1 MSTRARAELHEPIDV
16 LGMKAT
22 IVKGQSVMAQK
33 NFTAAELY
41 DAWPVLS
48 EAERVEGFEF
58 LPRNDAESFFLQLN
72 VRDRAGL
79 ALALPPGERRL
90 WMRLLAPDDAAD
102 LIQEA
107 PVNARAELLALLDDA
122 TQREVKG
129 LLDYAEDDAGGLMNT
144 RYSRLRPDMTVGEA
158 ISYLR
163 RDAQT
168 RQRTTFYAYVVD
180 AEERLLGV
188 ITFRD
193 LIIAPADK
201 LIREVM
207 RTEVISAAE
216 DMDQEAL
223 SKLFMRHHLLMIPV
237 VDSQGRIKGIVS
249 VDDIVDVVQEE
260 ATEDIQKIGGVE
272 SLDAPYLQVSL
283 LRMIRKRAG
292 WLAALFLG
300 EMLTATAMGYFE
312 AEIARAVILALF
324 VPLIIS
330 SGGNSGSQATTLV
343 IRAMA
348 LGEVRIR
355 DWWRVVRREF
365 ATGLALGS
373 ILATIGL
380 VRILLW
386 QFLFNA
392 YGDHYFLVA
401 LTVALSL
408 VGVVLWGCLMGSV
421 LPFILRCLGFD
432 PASASAPFVA
442 TLVDVTGLVIY
453 FTVAAVVLR
462 GTLL

>member
-1 MSTRARAELHEPIDV
+1 
-16 LGMKAT
+16 
-22 IVKGQSVMAQK
+22 MAQAT
-33 NFTAAELY
+33 FSPTELF

-48 EAERVEGFEF
+48 RPERVEGFEF
-58 LPRNDAESFFLQLN
+58 LRRDDAESFFLQLSLP
-72 VRDRAGL
+72 DRYHL
-79 ALALPPGERRL
+79 VLDLPPGERRL
-90 WMRLLAPDDAAD
+90 WMRTLAPDDAAD

-107 PVNARAELLALLDDA
+107 PERERATLLELLDDP
-122 TQREVKG
+122 TRREVKG

-163 RDAQT
+163 RDAQS
-168 RQRTTFYAYVVD
+168 RARTTYYAYVVD
-180 AEERLLGV
+180 HDERLLGV

-193 LIIAPADK
+193 LIVAPADK
-201 LIREVM
+201 SIREVM
-207 RTEVISAAE
+207 RTQIISARE
-216 DMDQEAL
+216 DLDQEAL
-223 SKLFMRHHLLMIPV
+223 SKLFMRHHLLMIPI
-237 VDSQGRIKGIVS
+237 VDGAGRIKGIVS

-260 ATEDIQKIGGVE
+260 ATEDIQKIGGAE
-272 SLDAPYLQVSL
+272 SLDEPYLQISL
-283 LRMIRKRAG
+283 PRMIRKRAG

-348 LGEVRIR
+348 LGEVRLR
-355 DWWRVVRREF
+355 DWWRVIRREF
-365 ATGLALGS
+365 ATGLALGA
-373 ILATIGL
+373 ILGAIGL

-386 QFLFNA
+386 QLFFDA
-392 YGDHYFLVA
+392 YGEHYLLIA
-401 LTVALSL
+401 MTVSLSL
-408 VGVVLWGCLMGSV
+408 VGVVMWGSLMGSI
-421 LPFILRCLGFD
+421 LPFILRTLGFD

-453 FTVAAVVLR
+453 FTVAAVILS

>member
-1 MSTRARAELHEPIDV
+1 MPVRVHHH
-16 LGMKAT
+16 GT
-22 IVKGQSVMAQK
+22 I
-33 NFTAAELY
+33 NFTPAELY

-48 EAERVEGFEF
+48 RAEKIEGFEF
-58 LPRNDAESFFLQLN
+58 LQRDDAESFFLQLN
-72 VRDRAGL
+72 GRDRADLMLGL
-79 ALALPPGERRL
+79 TPAERRL
-90 WMRLLAPDDAAD
+90 WMRLLALDDAAD

-107 PVNARAELLALLDDA
+107 PAQDRAALLAMLDDP

-129 LLDYAEDDAGGLMNT
+129 LLDYAEDDAGGLMNP

-163 RDAQT
+163 RDAQS
-168 RQRTTFYAYVVD
+168 RARTTYYAYVVD
-180 AEERLLGV
+180 HDERLLGV
-188 ITFRD
+188 VTFRD
-193 LIIAPADK
+193 LIVAPADK
-201 LIREVM
+201 SIGEVM
-207 RTEVISAAE
+207 RSEIISARD

-237 VDSQGRIKGIVS
+237 VDGAGRIKGIVN

-272 SLDAPYLQVSL
+272 SLDGPYLQVSL
-283 LRMIRKRAG
+283 PKMIRKRAG

-348 LGEVRIR
+348 LGEVRPR
-355 DWWRVVRREF
+355 DWWRVIRREF

-373 ILATIGL
+373 ILAAIGL

-386 QFLFNA
+386 QFLFDA
-392 YGDHYFLVA
+392 YGEHYFLIA
-401 LTVALSL
+401 LTVGLSL
-408 VGVVLWGCLMGSV
+408 VGVVMWGSLMGSV
-421 LPFILRCLGFD
+421 LPFVLRSLGFD

-453 FTVAAVVLR
+453 FTAAAIVLR